1 MVSQRI
7 LVLFFY
13 LTGHLHICIYI
24 ILWLLVGDVFGGWGG
39 FFSVQ
44 TCMYLYL
51 CVSFAFSL
59 GSFSCLFILSYSNLF
74 DFNLSYF
81 ILSLFHRYPFVIEM
95 VERVW
100 IQIGGEEELGGDTI
114 IRTHCMGK
122 KYIFKKEKRKEFGGA
137 RRGSAAPLVAFVKLF
152 TQSPALH

>member
-1 MVSQRI
+1 
-7 LVLFFY
+7 
-13 LTGHLHICIYI
+13 
-24 ILWLLVGDVFGGWGG
+24 
-39 FFSVQ
+39 
-44 TCMYLYL
+44 MYLYL

-74 DFNLSYF
+74 DFYLSYF
-81 ILSLFHRYPFVIEM
+81 ILLLFHRYPFVIEM

-122 KYIFKKEKRKEFGGA
+122 KYIFKKGKRKEFGGA
-137 RRGSAAPLVAFVKLF
+137 RRGV
-152 TQSPALH
+152 QLHWWHS